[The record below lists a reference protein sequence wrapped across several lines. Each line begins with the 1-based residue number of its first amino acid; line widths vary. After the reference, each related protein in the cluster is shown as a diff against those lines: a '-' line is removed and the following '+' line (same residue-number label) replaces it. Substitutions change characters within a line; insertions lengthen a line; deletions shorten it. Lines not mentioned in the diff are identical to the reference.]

1 MENKNWKLK
10 TLLLGA
16 GIGLFT
22 GLIMAYIKIQRA
34 ESKHEMIQF
43 NSKDTAK
50 VGLAVVEILKKLI

>member
-1 MENKNWKLK
+1 MGLFHNLHNMEQP
-10 TLLLGA
+10 
-16 GIGLFT
+16 LFT

>member
-22 GLIMAYIKIQRA
+22 GLVTAYIKIQRA
-34 ESKHEMIQF
+34 ESKHEIVHF

-50 VGLAVVEILKKLI
+50 VGFAVVDILKKLI

>member
-1 MENKNWKLK
+1 MENKNWKFK

>member
-43 NSKDTAK
+43 NSKD
-50 VGLAVVEILKKLI
+50 